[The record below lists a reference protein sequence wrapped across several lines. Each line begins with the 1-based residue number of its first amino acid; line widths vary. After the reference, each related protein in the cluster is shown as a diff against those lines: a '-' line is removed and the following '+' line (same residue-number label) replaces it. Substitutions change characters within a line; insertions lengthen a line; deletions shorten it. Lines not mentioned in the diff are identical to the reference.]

1 MILDGWEVTNPF
13 TMQSEVFTVETEAD
27 QYIDDLIKE
36 LLKDDNLKADYKRDG
51 LDMKEELMKEIVKQ
65 DTTVEIDPTDAYEDY
80 HEFN

>member
-27 QYIDDLIKE
+27 QHIDDLIKE
-36 LLKDDNLKADYKRDG
+36 LLKDDNLKADYDGDG

-65 DTTVEIDPTDAYEDY
+65 DTTVEIDPMDAYEDY